1 MSQKCQMNFE
11 ACCMGQL
18 FYNTTIRCSY
28 LTGFH
33 FHIATLM
40 TRLQKRQQHMK
51 WKFGRFD
58 ISYSQKCGGFHFK
71 YIHSFL
77 KMIFNDK

>member
-33 FHIATLM
+33 FPIATLM
-40 TRLQKRQQHMK
+40 TRLQKRHQHMK
-51 WKFGRFD
+51 WKLD
-58 ISYSQKCGGFHFK
+58 DLTFHFK
-71 YIHSFL
+71 YVHSFL

>member
-33 FHIATLM
+33 FPIATLM
-40 TRLQKRQQHMK
+40 TRLQKRHQHMK
-51 WKFGRFD
+51 WKLD
-58 ISYSQKCGGFHFK
+58 DLTFHIHRNVEDFK